1 MPSLPRYKT
10 EESANTR
17 VKLHQHKTRLV
28 IQVDKIGIHYS
39 ETNGNINIERFKC
52 VYPSKEGRCFSKVI

>member
-1 MPSLPRYKT
+1 M

-39 ETNGNINIERFKC
+39 ETNGNINIDRFKC